1 MKDFKLEEHP
11 KIGSGFITPEHYFE
25 TVTAKINEQLLHQKP
40 KVIPLFNR
48 KKTWITVAA
57 AVLIMALFV
66 PIYNTIK
73 PQETIIDSASIEN
86 YLTYQ
91 SNISQFDL
99 VNLLD
104 DIDVQAID
112 LDILVEDN
120 TIEEILS
127 TNSNFENYLID

>member
-11 KIGSGFITPEHYFE
+11 KIKSGFTTPDQYFE
-25 TVTAKINEQLLHQKP
+25 TVTAKINEQLSHQKP

-48 KKTWITVAA
+48 KKSWITLAV
-57 AVLIMALFV
+57 AVLVIALFV
-66 PIYNTIK
+66 PIYNAIK

-91 SNISQFDL
+91 SNISQYDL

-104 DIDVQAID
+104 NIDVEAID

-120 TIEEILS
+120 TIEEVLS

>member
-11 KIGSGFITPEHYFE
+11 KIKSGFITPDQYFE
-25 TVTAKINEQLLHQKP
+25 TVTAKINEKLLHQKP
-40 KVIPLFNR
+40 KIIPLFNR
-48 KKTWITVAA
+48 RKSWITVAA
-57 AVLIMALFV
+57 AVLVIALFV
-66 PIYNTIK
+66 PIYNTIQPK
-73 PQETIIDSASIEN
+73 EKMIDSASIEN

-91 SNISQFDL
+91 SNISQYDL

-104 DIDVQAID
+104 DKDVEAID

-120 TIEEILS
+120 TIEEVLS

>member
-11 KIGSGFITPEHYFE
+11 KIESGFITPEHYFE

-104 DIDVQAID
+104 DSDVEAID